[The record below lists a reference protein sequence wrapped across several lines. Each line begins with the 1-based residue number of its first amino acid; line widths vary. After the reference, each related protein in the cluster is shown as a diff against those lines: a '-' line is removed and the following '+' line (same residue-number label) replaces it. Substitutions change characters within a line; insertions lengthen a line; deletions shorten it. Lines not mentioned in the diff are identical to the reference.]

1 MSPPRKQILWAHC
14 IGPAYSASIV
24 ATTSSQLVMLIK
36 TVASIA
42 GETIIE
48 GLVQLVEV
56 VV

>member
-1 MSPPRKQILWAHC
+1 MSPRRKQILWAHY
-14 IGPAYSASIV
+14 IGPACSASIV

-36 TVASIA
+36 IVAFIVE
-42 GETIIE
+42 ETTTE